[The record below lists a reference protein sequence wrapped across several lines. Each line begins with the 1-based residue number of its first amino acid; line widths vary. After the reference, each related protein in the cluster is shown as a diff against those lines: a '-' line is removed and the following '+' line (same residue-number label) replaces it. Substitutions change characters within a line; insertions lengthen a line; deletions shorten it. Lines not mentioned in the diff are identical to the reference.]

1 MRALLLEGLNFYPT
15 DDELRRLRE
24 SFPSVD
30 FTVRK
35 RRDYDSSDIAS
46 FDIIMGFPR
55 VEDLKRATSLK
66 WLQTPSAGVDQ
77 FTDTTIFAHS
87 HPSVILTKASGTY
100 GRQIG
105 DHVIGFIIAH
115 NHNFLTHHE
124 NMKQRKWQLI
134 FPHKDL
140 RHSTVA
146 IIGFGDLGRQI
157 ARKSKALDMEVLVV
171 RKKEVHGTQQNVD
184 RFYTVDRMHEAVTK
198 ADYVVLAAA
207 GTQQTHH
214 LIDAAMIDY
223 MKHGSVLINVARGS
237 LVDEKALID
246 ALERLHLGGA
256 YLDVTEQEPLDP
268 VSPLWS
274 MENVLITA
282 HCSGLSRNSS
292 TLVYELFTRNLTSF
306 LNGQEMQNVV
316 DFSQGY

>member
-15 DDELRRLRE
+15 DEELRRLRE

-35 RRDYDSSDIAS
+35 RGDYDSTDIDS

-55 VEDLKRATSLK
+55 VVDLKRATRLK

-77 FTDTTIFAHS
+77 FTDITIFAH
-87 HPSVILTKASGTY
+87 PYVILTKASGTY

-115 NHNFLTHHE
+115 NHSFLTHYE
-124 NMKQRKWQLI
+124 NMKQRKWELI

-171 RKKEVHGTQQNVD
+171 RNKEVNGTQQNVE
-184 RFYTVDRMHEAVTK
+184 RFFTADRMHEAVEQ

-207 GTQQTHH
+207 GTQDTYH
-214 LIDAAMIDY
+214 LIDAAMITH
-223 MKHGSVLINVARGS
+223 MKQGSVLINVARGS
-237 LVDEKALID
+237 LVDEKALIE
-246 ALERLHLGGA
+246 ALERRYLDAA

-268 VSPLWS
+268 ESPLWS

-292 TLVYELFTRNLTSF
+292 SLVNELFTRNLTSF
-306 LNGQEMQNVV
+306 LTGQEMHNVV
-316 DFSQGY
+316 DFSRGY

>member
-15 DDELRRLRE
+15 EDEMRRLRE

-35 RRDYDSSDIAS
+35 RRDYDASDIAS

-55 VEDLKRATSLK
+55 AEDLKQATSLK

-77 FTDTTIFAHS
+77 FADTTIFAHP
-87 HPSVILTKASGTY
+87 HVILTKASGTY

-115 NHNFLTHHE
+115 NHSFLTHHE

-134 FPHKDL
+134 FPQKDL

-157 ARKSKALDMEVLVV
+157 ARKSKALDMEVLVI
-171 RKKEVHGTQQNVD
+171 RKREMEGTQHIVD
-184 RFYTVDRMHEAVTK
+184 TFFTADNIHEAIGK

-207 GTQQTHH
+207 GTQATHH
-214 LIDAAMIDY
+214 LIDSSMITH
-223 MKHGSVLINVARGS
+223 MKQGSVLINVARGS
-237 LVDEKALID
+237 LVDEKALIG
-246 ALERLHLGGA
+246 ALESHHLGGA

-268 VSPLWS
+268 ESPLWL

-292 TLVYELFTRNLTSF
+292 SLVYELFTRNLTSF
-306 LNGQEMQNVV
+306 LTGQELQNVV